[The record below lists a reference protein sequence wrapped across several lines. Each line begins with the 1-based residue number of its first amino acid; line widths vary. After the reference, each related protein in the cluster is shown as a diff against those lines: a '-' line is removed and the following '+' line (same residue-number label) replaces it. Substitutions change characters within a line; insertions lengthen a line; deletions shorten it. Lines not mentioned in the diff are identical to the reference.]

1 MRDVY
6 NVLRFVDF
14 VYGQPKSDKKGL
26 TFLVFFER
34 KIHFEKTEFKFI
46 MFHINLWMLTDQKS
60 FSIHVFAFQKNICC
74 E

>member
-1 MRDVY
+1 MFTMYYDLLILCMVSL
-6 NVLRFVDF
+6 NVTKR
-14 VYGQPKSDKKGL
+14 GL

-60 FSIHVFAFQKNICC
+60 FSIHVFAFQKNLCC